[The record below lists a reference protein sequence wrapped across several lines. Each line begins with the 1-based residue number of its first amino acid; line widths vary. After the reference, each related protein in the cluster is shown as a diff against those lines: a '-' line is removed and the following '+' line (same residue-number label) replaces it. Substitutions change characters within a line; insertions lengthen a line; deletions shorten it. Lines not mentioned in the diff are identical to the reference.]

1 MKKYELCV
9 VLSGDSK
16 EEDREK
22 LIKEIKDDIEKAKG
36 KIGKV
41 DDWGKKTLAF
51 RMKKQT
57 EGYYYLINL
66 EFEDAGVNDLS
77 KKLRMNE
84 KILRFLLI
92 KEEK

>member
-9 VLSGDSK
+9 VVTPDTK
-16 EEDREK
+16 DEERENI
-22 LIKEIKDDIEKAKG
+22 IKEIKDDVEKYKG
-36 KIGKV
+36 KVEKV

-57 EGYYYLINL
+57 EAYYYLFNL

-92 KEEK
+92 KLEK